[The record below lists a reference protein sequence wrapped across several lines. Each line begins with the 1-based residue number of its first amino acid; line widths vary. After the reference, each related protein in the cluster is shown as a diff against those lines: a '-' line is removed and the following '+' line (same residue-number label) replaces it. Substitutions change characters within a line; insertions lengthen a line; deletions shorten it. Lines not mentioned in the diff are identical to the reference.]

1 MTQPI
6 SKNGPL
12 LLASASPRRKQ
23 LLRQMG
29 IPFRTLTSRVREDNL
44 SPDPRRNARLL
55 AEAKA
60 RAVLQ
65 KSPGNWILG
74 ADTIVVLGRAVLGKP
89 RDEGEAFSMLR
100 QLSGKEHRVITGF
113 CLLSPEAKQAHS
125 EAVVTRVRFKTLT
138 KQEILGYIATGE
150 PFGKAGSYAI
160 QGIGTFLVQGITGS
174 YTNVVGL
181 PLCALVKALLGTGAL
196 KEFPITRPCL
206 PAGGEFRKGSLRL
219 PQKH

>member
-1 MTQPI
+1 MTRPI
-6 SKNGPL
+6 SKNAPL
-12 LLASASPRRKQ
+12 VLASASPRRKQ

-29 IPFRTLTSRVREDNL
+29 IPFRTLTSRVREDPL
-44 SPDPRRNARLL
+44 CRDPRRNARML
-55 AEAKA
+55 AGAKA
-60 RAVLQ
+60 QAVLQ
-65 KSPGNWILG
+65 KSHGFWILG
-74 ADTIVVLGRAVLGKP
+74 ADTIVVLGKAVLGKP
-89 RDEGEAFSMLR
+89 KHEGEAFSMLR

-113 CLLSPEAKQAHS
+113 CLLTPDAQTAHS

-181 PLCALVKALLGTGAL
+181 PLCALVKALLATGAL
-196 KEFPITRPCL
+196 TSFPIP
-206 PAGGEFRKGSLRL
+206 S
-219 PQKH
+219 